1 MIPLQQYGIQAS
13 LVKDKTPDHSIHHLS
28 GYSQLKATNCSNT
41 PQPQHSAIGMKG
53 KNPVLR
59 KPSVGDLILHTILF
73 QIKAITVIIKVRGIE
88 HYFTQ
93 LHSNIHVIYLSTL
106 LFM

>member
-1 MIPLQQYGIQAS
+1 ME
-13 LVKDKTPDHSIHHLS
+13 
-28 GYSQLKATNCSNT
+28 
-41 PQPQHSAIGMKG
+41 G

-59 KPSVGDLILHTILF
+59 KPSVADLMLYTILF

-93 LHSNIHVIYLSTL
+93 LDSNTHVIYLSTS